1 MLQNRSRKMSTPELK
16 AAANHAM
23 IKNKIMH
30 RTYRFDLFGKERVSP
45 MKKQVF
51 LLPLLLLLLCGCQQ
65 APQESSTQVY
75 AMDTMMDLTVY
86 ASTSEAGE
94 QALHAAETEIYRL
107 DALLSRH
114 DESSAVSAINKSNGT
129 PVAAD
134 EEVLSLLKT
143 SVDYFQQTNGAFDV
157 TVAPIMDAWNFTG
170 ETPRVPSRQ
179 ELDQLLTLVGSDR
192 IVFGDGTVTLEESMA
207 VDLGGIAKGYASD
220 RLAAVFEENGVDS
233 AMVSLGGNVYARGT
247 RPDGNP
253 WRIAVQDPND
263 PSAYLGV
270 LLLTDKYAIT
280 SGGYQRYFEQ
290 DGVVYYHI
298 IDPKTGDVARSG
310 LTSAT
315 VICTN
320 GTMGDALSTALFVMG
335 YDRAVEFWKTYETDF
350 DMILVD
356 EDGTV
361 YLTEGLKDRFDPSA
375 AEHDYEYVHLSKN

>member
-1 MLQNRSRKMSTPELK
+1 
-16 AAANHAM
+16 
-23 IKNKIMH
+23 
-30 RTYRFDLFGKERVSP
+30 

-65 APQESSTQVY
+65 TLQESSTQVY

-86 ASTSEAGE
+86 SSTSEAGE
-94 QALHAAETEIYRL
+94 HALQAAEAEIYRL
-107 DALLSRH
+107 DTLLSRH
-114 DESSAVSAINKSNGT
+114 DESSAVSAINKSNGA

-143 SVDYFQQTNGAFDV
+143 SVDYFQQTNGAFDI

-192 IVFGDGTVTLEESMA
+192 IVFGDGTVTLEEGMA

-220 RLAAVFEENGVDS
+220 RLAAIFEENGVDS

-247 RPDGNP
+247 RPNGNP

-290 DGVVYYHI
+290 DGVTYYHI
-298 IDPKTGDVARSG
+298 IDPKTGDVARNG
-310 LTSAT
+310 LTSVT
-315 VICTN
+315 IVCDS

-335 YDRAVEFWKTYETDF
+335 YDNAVSFWQSYSTDF

-356 EDGTV
+356 EAGTV
-361 YLTEGLKDRFDPSA
+361 YLTEGLKDCFDSSL
-375 AEHDYEYVHLSKN
+375 AEHEYEYVYLTKN

>member
-1 MLQNRSRKMSTPELK
+1 
-16 AAANHAM
+16 
-23 IKNKIMH
+23 
-30 RTYRFDLFGKERVSP
+30 

-65 APQESSTQVY
+65 TLQESSTQVY

-86 ASTSEAGE
+86 SSTSNAGE
-94 QALHAAETEIYRL
+94 HALQAAEAEIYRL
-107 DALLSRH
+107 DTLLSRH

-143 SVDYFQQTNGAFDV
+143 SVDYFQQTNGAFDI

-192 IVFGDGTVTLEESMA
+192 IVFGDGTVTLEEGMA

-220 RLAAVFEENGVDS
+220 RLAAIFEENGVDS
-233 AMVSLGGNVYARGT
+233 AMVSLGGNVYARGA
-247 RPDGNP
+247 RPNGNP

-290 DGVVYYHI
+290 DGVTYYHI
-298 IDPKTGDVARSG
+298 IDPKTGDVARNG
-310 LTSAT
+310 LTSVT
-315 VICTN
+315 IVCDS

-335 YDRAVEFWKTYETDF
+335 YDNAVSFWQSYSTDF

-356 EDGTV
+356 EAGTV
-361 YLTEGLKDRFDPSA
+361 YLTEGLKDCFDSSL
-375 AEHDYEYVHLSKN
+375 AEHEYEYVYLTKN

>member
-1 MLQNRSRKMSTPELK
+1 
-16 AAANHAM
+16 
-23 IKNKIMH
+23 
-30 RTYRFDLFGKERVSP
+30 

-192 IVFGDGTVTLEESMA
+192 IVFGDGTVTLEEGMA

-290 DGVVYYHI
+290 DGVTYYHI
-298 IDPKTGDVARSG
+298 IDPKTGDVARNG
-310 LTSAT
+310 LTSVT
-315 VICTN
+315 IVCDS

-335 YDRAVEFWKTYETDF
+335 YDNAVSFWQSYSTDF

-356 EDGTV
+356 EAGTV
-361 YLTEGLKDRFDPSA
+361 YLTEGLKDCFDSSL
-375 AEHDYEYVHLSKN
+375 AEHEYEYVYLTKN